1 MNEKRYL
8 VADVSCGCNIIARGM
23 DIDTALLLIK
33 AYTEKYYMELI
44 SLKILEEPKAG
55 VKGKGG
61 AE

>member
-1 MNEKRYL
+1 
-8 VADVSCGCNIIARGM
+8 M

-61 AE
+61 VE

>member
-8 VADVSCGCNIIARGM
+8 VADVSCGCNIIARAM

-55 VKGKGG
+55 VKRKG
-61 AE
+61 EVE

>member
-8 VADVSCGCNIIARGM
+8 VADVSCGCNIIARDM

-33 AYTEKYYMELI
+33 AYTEKYYMESI
-44 SLKILEEPKAG
+44 GLKIVEEPRAE
-55 VKGKGG
+55 VERKGG

>member
-33 AYTEKYYMELI
+33 AYTEEYYMELI
-44 SLKILEEPKAG
+44 SLKIMEEPRAE
-55 VKGKGG
+55 VKRKGDT
-61 AE
+61 E

>member
-8 VADVSCGCNIIARGM
+8 VADISCGCNIIARSM

-33 AYTEKYYMELI
+33 AYTEKYYLEPI
-44 SLKILEEPKAG
+44 SLKIMEEPRAG